1 MKITCLID
9 ENKKRKEIQ
18 KKYRKV
24 SPQSVQKG
32 NKCQQINS
40 FCKSASIIYT
50 GHDNIL
56 IFFADLARDNAV
68 YAEPNS
74 KKSAKSIIIFSRVY
88 PYDILTV
95 IISAR

>member
-1 MKITCLID
+1 MKTKK
-9 ENKKRKEIQ
+9 KKRNIEKIQ
-18 KKYRKV
+18 E
-24 SPQSVQKG
+24 G
-32 NKCQQINS
+32 QQINS